1 MKRLLITGAS
11 GFIGQHFLSLLSESD
26 YEVHAIDLKS
36 LKETYPH
43 VVWHQADL
51 LNSAQTWELISRIR
65 PTHLLHLA
73 WITTPGK
80 WASSPDNLRWVQG
93 GIDLINAFREYG
105 GKRVVGAGSCA
116 EYDWKYGYCSEDT
129 TPLAPATL
137 YGACKHALHIV
148 LAAFAAQTGLSA
160 AWGRIFFVYGP
171 YENSDRLIPY
181 VINSLLK
188 NELVRCSHGNQIRD
202 FLYVGDVAQALF
214 ELLKNEISGPVNIAS
229 GKPIVL
235 KEMIYMIAEKLDREN
250 LIALGAIPAAENEPP
265 LLLADVH
272 RLTHEIE
279 WSPRFTLD
287 EGLDLTINWWK
298 NNPKIYNDSFPKF
311 IKCSE

>member
-1 MKRLLITGAS
+1 MKRLLITGAA
-11 GFIGQHFLSLLSESD
+11 GFIGQQFLSLLSESD
-26 YEVHAIDLKS
+26 YEVHAADLTS
-36 LKETYPH
+36 LKEKYPH
-43 VVWHQADL
+43 VVWHHADF
-51 LNSAQTWELISRIR
+51 LNSAQTWELISRVR

-73 WITTPGK
+73 WITTPGEY
-80 WASSPDNLRWVQG
+80 WSSPENLRWVQSS
-93 GIDLINAFREYG
+93 IDLVMAFWEFG
-105 GKRVVGAGSCA
+105 GKRVVGTGTCA
-116 EYDWKYGYCSEDT
+116 EYDLKYGYCSEER

-137 YGACKHALHIV
+137 YGACKHALQLV
-148 LAAFAAQTGLSA
+148 LAAFAEGTGLSA

-214 ELLKNEISGPVNIAS
+214 KLLESEFSGPVNIAS
-229 GKPIVL
+229 GKPIAL
-235 KEMIYMIAEKLDREN
+235 KEVVYKISEKLNREN
-250 LIALGAIPAAENEPP
+250 LITLGAIPAAKNEPP
-265 LLLADVH
+265 LVLADVR
-272 RLTHEIE
+272 RLTHGIE

-298 NNPKIYNDSFPKF
+298 NNLTIYNDSFSKF